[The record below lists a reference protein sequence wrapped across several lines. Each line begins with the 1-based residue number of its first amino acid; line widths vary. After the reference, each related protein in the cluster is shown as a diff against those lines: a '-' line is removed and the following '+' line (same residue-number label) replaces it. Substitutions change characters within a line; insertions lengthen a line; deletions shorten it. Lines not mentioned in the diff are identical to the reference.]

1 MSSSEV
7 LAYVALAVVLG
18 MLMMGMMYGMLG
30 AMRADSP
37 TEVTKRS
44 EPESVREAAPA
55 PPSDLDNE

>member
-18 MLMMGMMYGMLG
+18 MLMMGLMYGMWA

-37 TEVTKRS
+37 AEVTYRS
-44 EPESVREAAPA
+44 GPESEADTARPK
-55 PPSDLDNE
+55 